1 MPEKAT
7 APPSLTAAISGRRR
21 PLISLTPLID
31 VVFILLVFFM
41 LASSFLDWR
50 AIDLTPPA
58 RAGSGALM
66 EGAMLVDVR
75 PDGLRLSGERLDLE
89 TLAGRVE
96 ARLADRPGQSVVS
109 VPRPACRCSA
119 RSASST
125 VWPLPARRTSR
136 STGRAGDEPTFRK
149 PAPPAQ

>member
-96 ARLADRPGQSVVS
+96 ARLADRPGQSVVI
-109 VPRPACRCSA
+109 RPAAGVSLQR
-119 RSASST
+119 T
-125 VWPLPARRTSR
+125 VRVLDRLAAAGAANLSLN
-136 STGRAGDEPTFRK
+136 RAGGR
-149 PAPPAQ
+149 